1 MLLELGM
8 LLVKMILTAA
18 VVVGASVVAERSGPL
33 LGGVIISLPISS
45 GPGMFFLA
53 LQAEDRFIA
62 DSVLYTLGMS
72 AAIAVFL
79 IVYPRLAVHFGAF
92 VSVGGALLVWCGVG
106 VLVQYLPL
114 QLWSALGLTL
124 AAFGAA
130 ILVPRPAGLKPPPRP
145 VGISGLELVG
155 RALIT
160 GGIIAGVV
168 TVSALIGPRA
178 TGILMSFPTAFTAIA
193 FIMHRR
199 HGGGAAAATLL
210 ASTVGMLSFVA
221 YLIAL
226 YLLIM
231 PLGALPALGVAL
243 CVAATASTIIAVTGR
258 RRARNRRLQPTL
270 ADEAR

>member
-8 LLVKMILTAA
+8 LLVKMIFTAA

-62 DSVLYTLGMS
+62 DSIIYTLAMS
-72 AAIAVFL
+72 SAIAVFL
-79 IVYPRLAVHFGAF
+79 IVYPRLAVRYGAF
-92 VSVGGALLVWCGVG
+92 TSVGGALLVWCGVA
-106 VLVQYLPL
+106 LIVQRLPL

-124 AAFGAA
+124 AAFALA
-130 ILVPRPAGLKPPPRP
+130 IWIPRPPGLRPPPRP
-145 VGISGLELVG
+145 VGVSGLELVG

-160 GGIIAGVV
+160 GGIIATVV
-168 TVSALIGPRA
+168 SISALIGPRA
-178 TGILMSFPTAFTAIA
+178 TGILMAFPTAFTAIA

-210 ASTVGMLSFVA
+210 SSTVGMLSFLA

-226 YLLIM
+226 YLLTI
-231 PLGALPALGVAL
+231 PIGALPALGVAL
-243 CVAATASTIIAVTGR
+243 CVAAIASTGIALVGR
-258 RRARNRRLQPTL
+258 RRALARR
-270 ADEAR
+270 R